1 MKDLIMKTNF
11 QQIDQLLL
19 RSEKIIL
26 IGHQR
31 PDEDALG
38 AVLSF
43 YIYLKSLGKEVKIFV
58 NDPPPSYLSFM
69 PEIDRVSTDRQLFDE
84 HYDLYVFLDCG
95 SIGNTRLSE
104 DLIAGKTVLNIDHHI
119 SNVNYGTLNYVDSH
133 ASSTCEIVYEFFKS
147 IGYKMDKRIATC
159 LLSGILGDTSGFI
172 HSTTR
177 AETVKIASELIKTGI
192 KIHQI
197 FDFVVRNKTIG
208 GLRLWGEILSRLRVN
223 TEFNIAYSWIKDT
236 DFTDYNVKEDE
247 LDGIAN
253 FLNAIVDVNATALFR
268 ISDNRLKASWRTKRN
283 DVDLSKFCGLFGGG
297 GHKKASGFALD
308 VKVIEKD
315 GGLMV

>member
-1 MKDLIMKTNF
+1 MNANF

-19 RSEKIIL
+19 RSQRILL

-43 YIYLKSLGKEVKIFV
+43 YIYLKFLGKDVKMFAS
-58 NDPPPSYLSFM
+58 DPAPSYLFFM
-69 PEIDRVSTDRQLFDE
+69 PEIDNLSNDLQLFNE
-84 HYDLYVFLDCG
+84 RYDLYVFLDCG
-95 SIGNTRLSE
+95 SISNTRLNE
-104 DLIAGKTVLNIDHHI
+104 ELIKGKTVLNIDHHI
-119 SNVNYGTLNYVDSH
+119 SNARYGTINHVDSK
-133 ASSTCEIVYEFFKS
+133 ASSTCEIVYNFFKE
-147 IGYKMDKRIATC
+147 IGYKVDKKIATC
-159 LLSGILGDTSGFI
+159 LLSGILGDTSGFM
-172 HSTTR
+172 HSTTQ

-197 FDFVVRNKTIG
+197 FNFVVRNKTIG

-223 TEFNIAYSWIKDT
+223 SELNIAYTWIKDS
-236 DFTDYNVKEDE
+236 DFADFRVKEDE

-253 FLNAIVDVNATALFR
+253 FLNAIIDVNATALFR
-268 ISDNRLKASWRTKRN
+268 ISNNRVKASWRTKRE

-297 GHKKASGFALD
+297 GHKKASGFTLD

-315 GGLMV
+315 GDLVVV